1 MWKCHWVN
9 LPMERKDS
17 HQDTKPPRYT
27 KADRV
32 GDLYENLP
40 EETER
45 IAKQIVDA
53 AYHVHKVLGPGLL
66 EKVYEVC
73 LCHELT
79 KRHIRFKRQVNVPI
93 KYDNMTFD
101 EGYRLDILIEDQII
115 IELKACD
122 KYNPVWNAQVLS
134 YLKVTGKRL
143 GLIINFNVQLIKQGI
158 KRVIL

>member
-1 MWKCHWVN
+1 MK
-9 LPMERKDS
+9 
-17 HQDTKPPRYT
+17 
-27 KADRV
+27 
-32 GDLYENLP
+32 YENLP

-73 LCHELT
+73 LCHEFT
-79 KRHIRFKRQVNVPI
+79 KRNLKFKRQVNVPI

-101 EGYRLDILIEDQII
+101 EGYRLDMLVEDQII

-158 KRVIL
+158 KRIIL

>member
-1 MWKCHWVN
+1 MK
-9 LPMERKDS
+9 MK
-17 HQDTKPPRYT
+17 
-27 KADRV
+27 
-32 GDLYENLP
+32 YENLP

-45 IAKQIVDA
+45 IAKQVVDA

-66 EKVYEVC
+66 EKIYEVC
-73 LCHELT
+73 LCYELT
-79 KRHIRFKRQVNVPI
+79 KRHIKFKRQVNVPI

-101 EGYRLDILIEDQII
+101 EGYRLDMLAEDQII

-143 GLIINFNVQLIKQGI
+143 GLIINFNVHLIKQGI

>member
-1 MWKCHWVN
+1 MK
-9 LPMERKDS
+9 
-17 HQDTKPPRYT
+17 
-27 KADRV
+27 
-32 GDLYENLP
+32 YENLP

-73 LCHELT
+73 LCHEFT
-79 KRHIRFKRQVNVPI
+79 KRNLKFKRQVNVPI

-101 EGYRLDILIEDQII
+101 EGYRLDMLVEDQII

-122 KYNPVWNAQVLS
+122 KYNPVWNPQVLS

-158 KRVIL
+158 KRIIL

>member
-1 MWKCHWVN
+1 MK
-9 LPMERKDS
+9 MK
-17 HQDTKPPRYT
+17 
-27 KADRV
+27 
-32 GDLYENLP
+32 YENLP

-45 IAKQIVDA
+45 IAKQVVDA

-66 EKVYEVC
+66 EKIYEVC
-73 LCHELT
+73 LYYELT
-79 KRHIRFKRQVNVPI
+79 KRHIKFKRQVNVPI

-101 EGYRLDILIEDQII
+101 EGYRLDMLVEDQII

-143 GLIINFNVQLIKQGI
+143 GLIINFNVHLIKQGI